1 MSRRFVKKEVRIR
14 LIDALIAEAEAR
26 GFNVRWHRGGPKAA
40 WIPTRNI
47 VTVRVGMDDVT
58 TLCALAHELGHA
70 HYGDPP
76 GHHGAHELRADRFA
90 ARLLVSP
97 AEYAAAEALY
107 GPQLSLIAHEL
118 GVTVKVL
125 KTWITLYERTA
136 A

>member
-1 MSRRFVKKEVRIR
+1 M
-14 LIDALIAEAEAR
+14 IDALIAEAEAR

>member
-1 MSRRFVKKEVRIR
+1 MKKEVRIR

-47 VTVRVGMDDVT
+47 VTVRVGMDDAT

>member
-1 MSRRFVKKEVRIR
+1 MTTP
-14 LIDALIAEAEAR
+14 LDALIEVAESR
-26 GFNVRWHRGGPKAA
+26 GYGIRWHKGGPKAA
-40 WIPTRNI
+40 WQPRRKI
-47 VTVRVGMDDVT
+47 VTIRLGMSDAT

-76 GHHGAHELRADRFA
+76 GHHGAHEYRADRFA
-90 ARLLVSP
+90 ARLLISP
-97 AEYAAAEALY
+97 TEYAAAEALY